1 LLQVKNI
8 LASQAQILPT
18 KHFSDRNKL
27 IISNLAIVT
36 RAGRGV
42 EAEEPQAG
50 QRKGRGK
57 KNGN

>member
-1 LLQVKNI
+1 MP
-8 LASQAQILPT
+8 A
-18 KHFSDRNKL
+18 KHFPSLAIVITKP

-36 RAGRGV
+36 RAGRSV